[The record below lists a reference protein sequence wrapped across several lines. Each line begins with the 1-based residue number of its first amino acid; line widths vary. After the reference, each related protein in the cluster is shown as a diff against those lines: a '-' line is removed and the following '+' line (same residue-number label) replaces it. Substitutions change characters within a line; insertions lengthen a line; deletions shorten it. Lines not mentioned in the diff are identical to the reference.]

1 MDAWSGPHRKKPWRC
16 SRDNARIH
24 PARGRRGSKAE
35 RIEGG
40 ADIFQVTR
48 ERFPRLRP
56 RRNIPSLPSLS
67 GEGLRFSTI
76 W

>member
-1 MDAWSGPHRKKPWRC
+1 MPGA
-16 SRDNARIH
+16 ARIEKNLGD
-24 PARGRRGSKAE
+24 ALGMVRGFTRRGGGE
-35 RIEGG
+35 DRRGG